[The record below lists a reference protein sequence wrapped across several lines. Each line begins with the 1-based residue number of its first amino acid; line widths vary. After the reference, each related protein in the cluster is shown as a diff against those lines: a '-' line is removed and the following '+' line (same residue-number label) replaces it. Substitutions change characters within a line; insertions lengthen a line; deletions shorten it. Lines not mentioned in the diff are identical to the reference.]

1 MIIGKDETLLTLN
14 GFSLLEK
21 TFELM
26 KFNRVESI
34 ESHLDEV
41 KLLIINGNLN
51 VINGIDFIEYIRE
64 KDFDTPII
72 FLSENLSTD
81 EIERTFAMGAD
92 DCLVKPFTINELIC
106 RIKAI
111 LKRTYGI
118 THERLIHRDI
128 ILDINSRQTYVGEAE
143 IELTKLE
150 FDLLTFFIE
159 NKNSILKQDDI
170 LDKIWEGST
179 TKKRTI
185 NVRISRLNHKIDPE
199 NIKGYFTAIRGVGY
213 RFD

>member
-81 EIERTFAMGAD
+81 EIE
-92 DCLVKPFTINELIC
+92 
-106 RIKAI
+106 
-111 LKRTYGI
+111 
-118 THERLIHRDI
+118 
-128 ILDINSRQTYVGEAE
+128 
-143 IELTKLE
+143 
-150 FDLLTFFIE
+150 
-159 NKNSILKQDDI
+159 
-170 LDKIWEGST
+170 
-179 TKKRTI
+179 
-185 NVRISRLNHKIDPE
+185 
-199 NIKGYFTAIRGVGY
+199 
-213 RFD
+213 